1 MARRKQTVPFFKRYR
16 MRFFKKPPS
25 AMWEALLLFL
35 FVAVMVYGYS
45 FAKKITYGAEAESI
59 GPQEFVRVQVLNGCG
74 IAGAASDVAERLIR
88 DQGTSYHFDV
98 VDQGNFATFDVR
110 ETIVLIRGESAD
122 PARAVANILGLDRDR
137 VIEQPLSENVL
148 DIEVTVLLG
157 KDFKAPGANPK
168 RRP

>member
-16 MRFFKKPPS
+16 LRFFKKPPS

-45 FAKKITYGAEAESI
+45 FAKKITYGAEAEST
-59 GPQEFVRVQVLNGCG
+59 GPQEFVRVQVLNGFG
-74 IAGAASDVAERLIR
+74 AAGAASEVAERLIGDR
-88 DQGTSYHFDV
+88 STSYHFDV

-110 ETIVLIRGESAD
+110 ETIVLARGESAD
-122 PARAVANILGLDRDR
+122 PARAVARLLGLGRDR

-157 KDFKAPGANPK
+157 KDFETVSRKAK